1 MIYEFENNIG
11 NKEKWK
17 LRKHHKNRRAKGGKR
32 GVFYIRNREKYRLV
46 RQ

>member
-17 LRKHHKNRRAKGGKR
+17 LRKHHKKR
-32 GVFYIRNREKYRLV
+32 CAEGSFYTTLSKIII
-46 RQ
+46 